1 MELQTVLRVTTS
13 EPRDAL
19 QSERT
24 CLSFIRF
31 STTLFVTSFGIL
43 INFKILSPNDE
54 FKPIFNSTFSIV
66 ISFILLGSSIVL
78 LVCSLI
84 NYLVTINN
92 YKVHNIHNF
101 GFNNNFNSVV
111 MLCLIAL
118 LVALN
123 ICLLAD
129 GYMN

>member
-43 INFKILSPNDE
+43 INFKILSPDDE
-54 FKPIFNSTFSIV
+54 FKPVFNSKFSII

-101 GFNNNFNSVV
+101 GFNNTFNSVV
-111 MLCLIAL
+111 MLSLIAL
-118 LVALN
+118 WVSLN

-129 GYMN
+129 VYMN